1 MKDYEALI
9 AEQRKLIDKAR
20 VRIGR
25 ASWDSAR
32 AHDEI
37 AKLILERFQEQR
49 GIALGSMV
57 VCFKDVYKVTKFD
70 VIGEDVRVF
79 GRLHT
84 PGDFYAPTVMLEQ
97 FDPATE
103 DDLNRSK
110 QMENGMC
117 GCKEFH
123 KACEQE
129 TDSSWDGACMVFD
142 NGEWFTG
149 KSLPAIS
156 FCPWCGRRLS
166 NPQTDKK

>member
-9 AEQRKLIDKAR
+9 AEQKEKIADAGE
-20 VRIGR
+20 RIGK
-25 ASWDSAR
+25 ANWDSAR

-37 AKLILERFQEQR
+37 GKLILERLKEER
-49 GIALGSMV
+49 GIDFGSLV
-57 VCFKDVYKVTKFD
+57 TCYNQVYEVTKFE
-70 VIGEDVRVF
+70 VIGNDVRVF
-79 GRLHT
+79 GRLKL
-84 PGDFYAPTVMLEQ
+84 PGDCYSPTVMLEQ

-103 DDLNRSK
+103 DDLNRAK

-129 TDSSWDGACMVFD
+129 TDSSWDGACMVYD
-142 NGEWFTG
+142 EGEWFTG

-156 FCPWCGRRLS
+156 FCPWCGKRIA
-166 NPQTDKK
+166 NPKTEEA